1 VLSKKPLVLLMLLLL
16 TWLSGCASGATS
28 EPATGPASSGRGSTA
43 QGSSTPFLRG
53 TPQIT
58 ATVSGGMGAATP
70 ISITGHGEAP
80 ATPSP
85 TVRGRTT
92 PSPSP
97 ASGRSGSAATPIPTL
112 APVGSGPYGTPP
124 AETSQESQLRLQL
137 FVLINHDRASQ
148 GLPAYTLDGTLSAG
162 ARLHS
167 WNMAHCGLSHA
178 CPGEADP
185 CDRISAEGITWSVCG
200 ENVGYASASPD
211 AWSGVQLIENSML
224 NEQPPNDGH
233 RRNLLS
239 SAFHQIGVGIYLDS
253 QGYVWVTED
262 FTN

>member
-1 VLSKKPLVLLMLLLL
+1 MLSKKPLTLLLLLLL
-16 TWLSGCASGATS
+16 TWLTGCASGPT
-28 EPATGPASSGRGSTA
+28 TGPALSGQGSTA
-43 QGSSTPFLRG
+43 QGSNTPTVRG
-53 TPQIT
+53 TPQTT
-58 ATVSGGMGAATP
+58 APVSGGLGAATP
-70 ISITGHGEAP
+70 ISITGHGEAT
-80 ATPSP
+80 ATPSAAA
-85 TVRGRTT
+85 RGRPT
-92 PSPSP
+92 PSPGSTS
-97 ASGRSGSAATPIPTL
+97 SGRSGATATPVPTL
-112 APVGSGPYGTPP
+112 ASVGSGPYGTPP
-124 AETSQESQLRLQL
+124 AESSQESQLRQQL
-137 FVLINHDRASQ
+137 FALINHDRASQ

-178 CPGEADP
+178 CSGEAAP
-185 CDRISAEGITWSVCG
+185 CDRISAEGITWNVCG

-211 AWSGVQLIENSML
+211 AWGGVQLIESSML

-239 SAFHQIGVGIYLDS
+239 SSFHRVGIGIYLDS

>member
-1 VLSKKPLVLLMLLLL
+1 MSKRPLTRLLLL
-16 TWLSGCASGATS
+16 VLALTWLAGCGSISTMGPAASGGGTPLPGS
-28 EPATGPASSGRGSTA
+28 TTRSPASG
-43 QGSSTPFLRG
+43 
-53 TPQIT
+53 PQAT
-58 ATVSGGMGAATP
+58 ATAAGTGGAATP
-70 ISITGHGEAP
+70 ISITGHGEATATPSAP
-80 ATPSP
+80 ARTRLTPTPSP
-85 TVRGRTT
+85 TAGRAGPT
-92 PSPSP
+92 
-97 ASGRSGSAATPIPTL
+97 AAPPVPTL
-112 APVGSGPYGTPP
+112 APGGSGPYGTPP
-124 AETSQESQLRLQL
+124 AETSQESQLRQQL
-137 FVLINHDRASQ
+137 FALINRDRASQ

-178 CPGEADP
+178 CPGEAAP
-185 CDRISAEGITWSVCG
+185 CDRVSAEGITWNVCG

-211 AWSGVQLIENSML
+211 AWSGVQLIERSML

-239 SAFHQIGVGIYLDS
+239 SAFHRIGIGIYLDS